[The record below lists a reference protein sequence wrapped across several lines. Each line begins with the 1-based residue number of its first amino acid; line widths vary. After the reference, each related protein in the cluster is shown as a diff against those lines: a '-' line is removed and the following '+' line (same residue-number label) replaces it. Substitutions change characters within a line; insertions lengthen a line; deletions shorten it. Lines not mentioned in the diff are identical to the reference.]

1 MATSKQTVIIAE
13 NDPVTYESLRA
24 MLSKRGFKVM
34 RYLNRNTLT
43 KSGHLEGT
51 PCVLILGDM
60 AGLDFLK
67 FLKTVRWTMPAIYLH
82 SCHSISDAVR
92 AIQLGAADYI
102 AKPFSREVLVNS
114 VKRSMKQAVLQAS
127 TSAAKSDL
135 EQRALGLT
143 AREWEVINLVI
154 SGLLNKEIAERLDL
168 ALVTVKVHRGS
179 AMRKLGARTA
189 AELARITQD
198 IGFIRSE
205 LLFSPNGKTNLP
217 SPLSGP
223 TPKNQGVTA
232 RK

>member
-1 MATSKQTVIIAE
+1 
-13 NDPVTYESLRA
+13 
-24 MLSKRGFKVM
+24 
-34 RYLNRNTLT
+34 
-43 KSGHLEGT
+43 
-51 PCVLILGDM
+51 
-60 AGLDFLK
+60 
-67 FLKTVRWTMPAIYLH
+67 
-82 SCHSISDAVR
+82 
-92 AIQLGAADYI
+92 
-102 AKPFSREVLVNS
+102 
-114 VKRSMKQAVLQAS
+114 MKQAVLQAS